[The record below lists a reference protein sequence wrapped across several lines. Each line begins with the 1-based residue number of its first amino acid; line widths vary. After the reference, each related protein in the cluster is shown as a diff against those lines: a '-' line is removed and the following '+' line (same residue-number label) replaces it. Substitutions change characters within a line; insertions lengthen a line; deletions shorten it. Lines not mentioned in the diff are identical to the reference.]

1 MGSGGEFAML
11 DGIDARSRLIRSSI
25 KEAVAELGYI
35 VVLATP
41 IALTQGP
48 LGFTIAQLKT
58 IRPCC

>member
-11 DGIDARSRLIRSSI
+11 DGIDARSRLLRSSI

-41 IALTQGP
+41 IALTQGMS
-48 LGFTIAQLKT
+48 TCEQRAQVIAA
-58 IRPCC
+58 